1 VKTGKKFLLDG
12 GHSVFG
18 SEETADLDVLE
29 GTLGIMK
36 HKYIRISS
44 IPSQSQFEAYFD
56 LR

>member
-1 VKTGKKFLLDG
+1 MKTGKKFLLDG

-18 SEETADLDVLE
+18 SDETADLDALE

-44 IPSQSQFEAYFD
+44 IPSQSQFEVYFD